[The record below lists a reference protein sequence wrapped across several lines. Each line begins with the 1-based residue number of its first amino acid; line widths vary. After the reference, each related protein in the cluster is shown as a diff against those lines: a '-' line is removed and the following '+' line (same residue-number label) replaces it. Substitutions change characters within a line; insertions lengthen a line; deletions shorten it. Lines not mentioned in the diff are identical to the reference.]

1 MITKKFYNL
10 KALIKIILLVHPK
23 LSDNF
28 CVINIYS
35 SLICIY
41 FIYLFF
47 SLSLESLGEVSP
59 HQNKKQKKAGR
70 GLFSKIEG
78 RGSVTRCQESVASF
92 FPLNYFSKNAT
103 FSKKRERRKRQFSHI
118 ALQWSSVWRASQ
130 IYKKQKGKQFS

>member
-1 MITKKFYNL
+1 M
-10 KALIKIILLVHPK
+10 IKIILLVHPK
-23 LSDNF
+23 LPDNF
-28 CVINIYS
+28 CVINIYFP
-35 SLICIY
+35 LNCIY
-41 FIYLFF
+41 FIYFF

-118 ALQWSSVWRASQ
+118 ALQWSSVWRATQ
-130 IYKKQKGKQFS
+130 RDKKQKGKQFS

>member
-1 MITKKFYNL
+1 MFIPSYLTIFVL
-10 KALIKIILLVHPK
+10 LIFILRSFVYIL
-23 LSDNF
+23 
-28 CVINIYS
+28 
-35 SLICIY
+35 
-41 FIYLFF
+41 FIFF